1 MCRYIIDPQSE
12 LTENEMNELVTL
24 LDGLLEKNSSNL
36 TQKELNYVKKR
47 EIDQI
52 R

>member
-1 MCRYIIDPQSE
+1 MCRYIIDRQSE
-12 LTENEMNELVTL
+12 LTENEINELVTL
-24 LDGLLEKNSSNL
+24 LDGLLEKDSSNL

>member
-1 MCRYIIDPQSE
+1 MWRYIIDPQSE
-12 LTENEMNELVTL
+12 LTENEINELVTL
-24 LDGLLEKNSSNL
+24 LDGLLEKDSSNL

>member
-24 LDGLLEKNSSNL
+24 LDGLLEKDSSNL

>member
-12 LTENEMNELVTL
+12 LTENEINELVTL
-24 LDGLLEKNSSNL
+24 LDGLLEKDSSNL

>member
-12 LTENEMNELVTL
+12 LTENEINDLVTL
-24 LDGLLEKNSSNL
+24 LDGLLEKDSSNF

>member
-12 LTENEMNELVTL
+12 LTENEINDLVTL
-24 LDGLLEKNSSNL
+24 LDGLLEKDSSNL

>member
-12 LTENEMNELVTL
+12 LTENEKDELVTL
-24 LDGLLEKNSSNL
+24 LDGLLEKDSSNL